1 VTGFFSLIGQPVYE
15 QGLPVRSARMLT
27 GGIRKLLTVAFLV
40 SAAVPAAA
48 GADSVKIGTS
58 LQRPHDI
65 NALCATA
72 GCVGVQRSI
81 ATGPERLPL
90 TSPVGGRVTGW
101 SVRSG
106 NDGELYAL
114 RILRPTG
121 GLGYTGAGT
130 AFATSTVPTGPDTIV
145 TSPTSLP
152 IQAGDA
158 IGLQLGPGSSGF
170 PTQATMTGA
179 GDAMAHSPSVPDGS
193 NVTFLGPSE
202 PYQLLLQATVAYC
215 QVPNLVG
222 LRVAVAIQ
230 QLTAHDC
237 AAKVVKK
244 PKRKKKKR
252 GKVLRQLTPPS
263 TTGPPGTEVTLVVGK
278 KPKAKKKR

>member
-1 VTGFFSLIGQPVYE
+1 MF
-15 QGLPVRSARMLT
+15 R
-27 GGIRKLLTVAFLV
+27 GGTPKLL
-40 SAAVPAAA
+40 AAA
-48 GADSVKIGTS
+48 LLMCAALPAGAQGDSVRIGTS

-65 NALCATA
+65 NALCATE

-90 TSPVGGRVTGW
+90 TSPVSGRVTSW

-106 NDGELYAL
+106 NDGDLYAL

-170 PTQATMTGA
+170 PTQATMTGP
-179 GDAMAHSPSVPDGS
+179 GDAMAHSPGVPDGS

-202 PYQLLLQATVAYC
+202 PYQLLLQATVSFC
-215 QVPNLVG
+215 KVPSVVG
-222 LRVAVAIQ
+222 LRTADAIQ
-230 QLTAHDC
+230 QLAAHDC
-237 AAKVVKK
+237 VAKVTKK

-252 GKVLRQLTPPS
+252 GKVLRQLTPPE
-263 TTGPPGTEVTLVVGK
+263 TTGAPGTEVTIVAGK
-278 KPKAKKKR
+278 KPKRKKR